1 MKLCQ
6 EVIEGLPMQFQK
18 ENNIKFF
25 MCFEPVLEYL
35 DNLMESLKGQT
46 SLYKATGIFLDFK
59 GEHFKEKRNKRDDNE
74 YRKALVSRKMATSG
88 LPTTEFLLDIA
99 RKLSGADILDFQT
112 RYKGEV
118 ASQYFRANAV
128 EKFDKIKLFPN
139 LNKICEA
146 GAKMYWELQIIDE
159 NALYNFGSIIDMG
172 KKIEIEGDFEI
183 DQTININQNLNFM
196 SIIAITK
203 KIEVGK

>member
-1 MKLCQ
+1 MNLVQ
-6 EVIEGLPMQFQK
+6 EVIEGLPLQYQK
-18 ENNIKFF
+18 NTNIKFF
-25 MCFEPVLEYL
+25 ISLEPVIEYIN
-35 DNLMESLKGQT
+35 NLIEEFRGQT
-46 SLYKATGIFLDFK
+46 SLYKTKGIFLDFM
-59 GEHFKEKRNKRDDNE
+59 GERFKEKRNRRNDEE
-74 YRKALVSRKMATSG
+74 YRKALVSKEMAVAG

-99 RKLSGADILDFQT
+99 RKLSGAKIVDFQT

-203 KIEVGK
+203 KIEVKK